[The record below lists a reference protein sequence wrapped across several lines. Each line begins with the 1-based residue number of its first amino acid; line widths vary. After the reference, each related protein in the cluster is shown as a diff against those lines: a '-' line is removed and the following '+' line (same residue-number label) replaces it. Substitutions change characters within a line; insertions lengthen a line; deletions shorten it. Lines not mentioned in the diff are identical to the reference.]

1 VAYIVPSD
9 ISQLAL
15 SGGHSMELDT
25 LADLKK
31 SLPADYTVFHGVH
44 WARDYAGGTSF
55 GEIDFVVVNRSG
67 EVLFIEQKNGPLEER
82 DGGLVKV
89 YSGSPKDVGEQI
101 HRSINKVRDKF
112 RWRHDRSVPFE
123 VSYLIYCPDYRVV
136 NVNAVGLDGDRV
148 VDGSTRD
155 ELTSR
160 IEKLLGP
167 GNPNDEAHRKLIDGF
182 FRQTFEVVPDIH
194 AHISA
199 HETHFTRMRGGMLS
213 LVRGLV
219 ISPFRLWID
228 GVAGSGKSAVGR
240 HYFDLALEQG
250 RHPLFVCF
258 NRPLAERVKR
268 ATGSGGYVDTF
279 HGLCASFLEERGQ
292 TIDYSQMTNDPDFW
306 LGIQERVVDEPKPDS
321 WLFDTL
327 VVDEGQDFEPLW
339 YDVLHSFLRDDAAI
353 LWLQDPEQNIRQQEG
368 VVLPSDFVGYRSL
381 TNHRSPD
388 AIARF
393 IMRNLDVEFECGN
406 DLPGLGVGIFSYND
420 SEEQA
425 GIVAGIVRDHLKRGF
440 SYEDIV
446 VVSLRGIKSAFFDGL
461 ENVGA
466 YTAKR
471 FTGEYDNLGNQVM
484 SDGVLT
490 LETIYRFKGQQAPA
504 VILVDV
510 DPDPTKRSQS
520 TRLLNAAM
528 TRATVR
534 LDIVMRN
541 GNEMTKDFIL

>member
-1 VAYIVPSD
+1 MAYIVPSD

-15 SGGHSMELDT
+15 SGGHGLELDT
-25 LADLKK
+25 LAYLKTA
-31 SLPADYTVFHGVH
+31 LPAEYTVFHGVH
-44 WARDYAGGTSF
+44 WSREYAGRASF

-67 EVLFIEQKNGPLEER
+67 DVLFIEQKNGPLEER
-82 DGGLVKV
+82 DEGLVKV
-89 YSGSPKDVGEQI
+89 YNDGPKNVGGQI
-101 HRSINKVRDKF
+101 HRSIDKVRDKF
-112 RWRHDRSVPFE
+112 RWRHDRSVPFQ
-123 VSYLIYCPDYRVV
+123 VDYLIYCPDYRVV
-136 NVNAVGLDGDRV
+136 NVDGVGLDADRI
-148 VDGSTRD
+148 VDAGARD
-155 ELTSR
+155 KLAER
-160 IEKLLGP
+160 IDRILGP
-167 GNPNDEAHRKLIDGF
+167 GRPSDEGHHKLIDGF

-199 HETHFTRMRGGMLS
+199 HETHFTRMRGGLLS
-213 LVRGLV
+213 LVRGLEF
-219 ISPFRLWID
+219 SPFRLWID

-240 HYFDLALEQG
+240 HYFDLALEQE

-258 NRPLAERVKR
+258 NRPLAERIKR
-268 ATGSGGYVDTF
+268 ATAKGGYVDTF
-279 HGLCASFLEERGQ
+279 HGLCASFLVERGHE
-292 TIDYSQMTNDPDFW
+292 IDYSQMTSDPDFW

-327 VVDEGQDFEPLW
+327 IVDEGQDFEPLW
-339 YDVLHSFLRDDAAI
+339 YDILQSFMRDDAAI

-368 VVLPSDFVGYRSL
+368 VALPSDFVGYRSL

-388 AIARF
+388 TIARF

-406 DLPGLGVGIFSYND
+406 DLPGLGVGISSYD
-420 SEEQA
+420 ESEEQA

-440 SYEDIV
+440 SYDDIV
-446 VVSLRGIKSAFFDGL
+446 VVSLRGIRSAFFEGL
-461 ENVGA
+461 EHVGA

-471 FTGEYDNLGNQVM
+471 FTGEYDDLGNQVM

-510 DPDPTKRSQS
+510 DPDPTDPVRA

-534 LDIVMRN
+534 LDIVMRK
-541 GNEMTKDFIL
+541 GNDMTKDFIR